1 MLDKL
6 KELGVTMVVADITDN
21 SSEQSETIKQD
32 LSRAGGRVSIPVN
45 LIYPADYPNSP
56 AILLEE
62 LISPS
67 DALAALKR
75 MENTTSGSVAQV
87 PTNSSGL

>member
-21 SSEQSETIKQD
+21 SSEQSEMIKQD
-32 LSRAGGRVSIPVN
+32 LSRADGRVSIPVN

-67 DALAALKR
+67 DALSALER
-75 MENTTSGSVAQV
+75 MENSSSASMAQTSTKTSG
-87 PTNSSGL
+87 